1 MQKSEDNLTSTSSL
15 NEQKYFSLTLNMKK
29 CHLFFV
35 VANLFISKINLINI
49 YITKCRMLQINVKQV
64 LTTQILWELNTE
76 QKFKK
81 LIKIN

>member
-49 YITKCRMLQINVKQV
+49 YTTKCRMLQINVKQV

>member
-29 CHLFFV
+29 CHLFLV
-35 VANLFISKINLINI
+35 VANLFISKVNLINI
-49 YITKCRMLQINVKQV
+49 YTTKCRMLQINVKQV